1 MRNIILMLS
10 LLCCSCSERDLG
22 EGYYFLPKYESVD
35 IGYPNEE
42 AIIYQSKEENQFNNI
57 KINGDVVEVKS
68 NSKFI
73 IAKRDPLKSR
83 DINTGIIEYYIIL
96 KKNDSLIG
104 PLEKRA
110 FHEEIKKCN
119 INLKFQ

>member
-1 MRNIILMLS
+1 MLS

-57 KINGDVVEVKS
+57 KINGDVLGELYLLIIRGDLYPLVHTKS
-68 NSKFI
+68 SV
-73 IAKRDPLKSR
+73 A
-83 DINTGIIEYYIIL
+83 
-96 KKNDSLIG
+96 
-104 PLEKRA
+104 
-110 FHEEIKKCN
+110 
-119 INLKFQ
+119 